1 MSAVRLAAAAALA
14 LALSGCG
21 VFGIG
26 SSSDAPKPT
35 PLTPIANATAN
46 PKAVWTAAV
55 GKAQGFTFVPEIEG
69 GRVYAANADGVVAM
83 LEEDTGRPVGRI
95 ETKSKLSGGLAIE
108 EGKVIVG
115 TMKGDVLAF
124 DTAGKNAWTVNVGG
138 EVIAPAAVSRK
149 VAVIRTADGRIF
161 GLGLADGKRKWVF
174 QRPMPALMLRTD
186 VGVQAI
192 GGDVVAGYAGGKLI
206 ALDIDDG
213 KLTWEV
219 TVSLPRGA
227 TELERIADVAG
238 IPAMDGSRVC
248 AAAFQGK
255 VACFEIQTRNMV
267 WSRDIWSSK
276 SLAVDAKNLYISDDT
291 GNVHA
296 LDKSS
301 GASVWKQDKLAYR
314 RLTAPVMAEG
324 YVVVGDAQGFL
335 HVLKAEDGSFAGR
348 LATDGSPVNAMVKAP
363 GGLVVQTANGSVVM
377 VRF

>member
-1 MSAVRLAAAAALA
+1 MSAARLGAAAAALVV
-14 LALSGCG
+14 SGCG

-35 PLTPIANATAN
+35 PLTPIASPSAN
-46 PKAVWTAAV
+46 PKAVWTAQV
-55 GKAQGFTFVPEIEG
+55 GKSQGFTFVPELEG
-69 GRVYAANADGVVAM
+69 GRVYATNAEGVVTM
-83 LEEDTGRPVGRI
+83 LEEDTGRAVGRI
-95 ETKSKLSGGLAIE
+95 DTKTRLSGGLAVE

-115 TMKGDVLAF
+115 TIKGEVLAF
-124 DTAGKNAWTVNVGG
+124 DTAGKKAWSANVGG
-138 EVIAPAAVSRK
+138 EVIAPASVSRK
-149 VAVIRTADGRIF
+149 VAVVRTADGRIF
-161 GLGLADGKRKWVF
+161 GLDLADGKRKWVF
-174 QRPMPALMLRTD
+174 QRPMPSLMLRTD
-186 VGVQAI
+186 VGAQAI
-192 GGDVVAGYAGGKLI
+192 DGDVVAGYPGGKLI

-227 TELERIADVAG
+227 TELERIADIAG

-267 WSRDIWSSK
+267 WSRDVWSSR
-276 SLAVDAKNLYISDDT
+276 SLAVDAKNLYIADDT

-301 GASVWKQDKLAYR
+301 GASVWKQEKLAYR
-314 RLTAPVMAEG
+314 RLTAPVIAEG
-324 YVVVGDAQGFL
+324 YVVVGDGQGFL
-335 HVLKAEDGSFAGR
+335 HVLKVEDGSFVGR
-348 LATDGSPVNAMVKAP
+348 LATDGSPINAMVKAP
-363 GGLVVQTANGSVVM
+363 GGLAVQTAAGSVVM